1 MWDFTVARASFAY
14 LTVKMAAS
22 STARPKQTISD
33 PYIHIHTHTC
43 LYIYVCPLTGNACF
57 IF

>member
-1 MWDFTVARASFAY
+1 MWDFTVARAAFAY

-33 PYIHIHTHTC
+33 PYVHIHTHT
-43 LYIYVCPLTGNACF
+43 YVYTYMCVL
-57 IF
+57 